1 MEKLIIA
8 GREFESRLFL
18 GTGKF
23 RSNGQMKEEATL
35 VFAGLCAQ
43 TSVLSNLLNIRETT
57 EPAQRRGAV
66 P

>member
-1 MEKLIIA
+1 MVGVEWSFPPWNQLA
-8 GREFESRLFL
+8 E
-18 GTGKF
+18 
-23 RSNGQMKEEATL
+23 QATL

-43 TSVLSNLLNIRETT
+43 TSVLSNLLDIRETT